1 MWLSASVLAF
11 ALADL
16 VRTATVAA
24 GSQGRLNCRVS
35 RADGCVDFVLF
46 AFRVASFAA
55 SLRNVQRV
63 DVLPFH
69 QLGKYKWERL
79 KLRYALEGVAAPA
92 ADETMRAVEIFRA
105 RGLNAY

>member
-1 MWLSASVLAF
+1 MERGFVLGIFVWLSASVLAF

-55 SLRNVQRV
+55 SLVVMAIKIFARSELGDRRHRV
-63 DVLPFH
+63 LVPVLLP
-69 QLGKYKWERL
+69 
-79 KLRYALEGVAAPA
+79 
-92 ADETMRAVEIFRA
+92 
-105 RGLNAY
+105 